1 MLHAG
6 RKRKYGYFTLPIL
19 RRGALVGRID
29 AKAHRREGV
38 FEVKSLVL
46 EPGVRTSERFTRD
59 VNGALQ
65 RLADWHECP
74 QVKITQKEAA

>member
-1 MLHAG
+1 
-6 RKRKYGYFTLPIL
+6 
-19 RRGALVGRID
+19 
-29 AKAHRREGV
+29 
-38 FEVKSLVL
+38 VKSLVL